1 MRAWTGS
8 SGMAETID
16 LPAFAGALGRRLHD
30 AGIPS
35 TPERAVRFA
44 SALALAPPADAR
56 GLYWTARTVF
66 VSHRDQVEA
75 FDAVFAAVFGGLED
89 PAESRGDPTAPP
101 LRGAEAGE
109 RRAAPDAA
117 PLGAAA
123 EGGTLPQAG
132 LGREARE
139 ERLPEREVPATAA
152 SAEELL
158 ADRDF
163 AELDADELRAVRR
176 LMRELALAPPPR
188 LARRASRDRRGDR
201 LDVRATL
208 RASHR
213 TGGDPARL
221 LRRRRTREP
230 RRLVVICDVS
240 GSMES
245 YTRAFMQF
253 LHAAVGGAGAEAFVF
268 ATRLTRLTKAL
279 RARQPDLALERATAA
294 ARDWS
299 GGTRIGESLRRFV
312 DEHGRRGMARGAVI
326 VIVSDG
332 WERGDPA
339 LVEEQMQRLRR
350 LAHRIV
356 WVNPRKASSR
366 FRPRTGGMAA
376 ALPYCDAFVSGHT
389 VRALEEVAEAI
400 AGDDPRRSDR

>member
-1 MRAWTGS
+1 
-8 SGMAETID
+8 MAEAID
-16 LPAFAGALGRRLHD
+16 LPALASALGRRLHD

-44 SALALAPPADAR
+44 RALALAPPGDRAR
-56 GLYWTARTVF
+56 LYWTARTVF
-66 VSHRDQVEA
+66 VSHRDQLA
-75 FDAVFAAVFGGLED
+75 TFDGVFAAVFDGFDD
-89 PAESRGDPTAPP
+89 PAGSRGDPNAPP
-101 LRGAEAGE
+101 LHGAEAAE
-109 RRAAPDAA
+109 RRAAPESA

-123 EGGTLPQAG
+123 QGGVLPQAG
-132 LGREARE
+132 LGGEREGE
-139 ERLPEREVPATAA
+139 NLPERDVQVAAA
-152 SAEELL
+152 SADERL
-158 ADRDF
+158 AGRDF
-163 AELDADELRAVRR
+163 AELGPDELRALRR

-188 LARRASRDRRGDR
+188 VARRARRDSRGDR

-213 TGGDPARL
+213 TGGDPAR
-221 LRRRRTREP
+221 RVMRRRTREP

-240 GSMES
+240 GSMEA

-253 LHAAVGGAGAEAFVF
+253 LHAAVGGADAEAFVF

-279 RARQPDLALERATAA
+279 RARRPDLALERATGV

-299 GGTRIGESLRRFV
+299 GGTRIGESLQRFV
-312 DEHGRRGMARGAVI
+312 DDHGRRGMARGAVV

-339 LVEEQMQRLRR
+339 LVAEQMQRLRR

-356 WVNPRKASSR
+356 WVNPRKASAR

-376 ALPYCDAFVSGHT
+376 ALPFCDGFVSGHT
-389 VRALEEVAEAI
+389 LRALEEVAAAI
-400 AGDDPRRSDR
+400 AGGETRRSER